1 MKKITFFLVAVLCM
15 VAGFSQNQS
24 FTIKGKVVDNKS
36 NEPLLGASVIIK
48 GTSNGVSTD
57 VNGSFSIKSSQDLN
71 VLEISFIGYASQE
84 VSVTASKQLEPIVVN
99 ISPNA
104 NELNEVVVTALG
116 IQSEKKNLGY
126 AIQTIDSKEVSEV
139 KSSNFVDNLA
149 AKVAGVSVSQGATGV
164 GSTSKITIRG
174 EASFTNNN
182 PLFVVDGTPIN
193 NNTVIPYTTD
203 AAAGFQEIDFGN
215 GAMEVNPDDVESVT
229 VLKGPSAAAL
239 YGTRAAN
246 GVILITTK
254 DGSKSDGFGVSFN
267 SSTSVESAFK
277 LPEFQNTYGQGRQGQ
292 FVYVD
297 GLGGGINDNIS
308 YGYGP
313 RLNEG
318 YLAAQFDSPVYLAG
332 WSVVRGGDVAV
343 HGGAPIT
350 PTEMKSYPNNLK
362 EFYETG
368 VTSINNLA
376 ISKSFDQ
383 GNMRLSYTDLRSK
396 SIIPGVNLE
405 RKTLAA
411 RMGLNVTDRLKV
423 NTSINYVNS
432 SSDNR
437 PSNGY
442 GSENVNYSL
451 VAWGPRSLDI
461 GVLKDYWQP
470 GFEDVQQYSFNYTYF
485 DNPYFILKENTNSF
499 NRNRLFGNLSAT
511 YQVDK
516 YLSIAVRSGLDYS
529 AELRKFKRAYSSNR
543 FLQGAYAEHQV
554 GFREMNSDVL
564 VNYQRKFNA
573 ISTDFSV
580 GANRMDQQAT
590 TTQTQTTK
598 LAQPGI
604 YSLTNAAAPIQVFQ
618 ADKTKRIN
626 SVYGVVKFGYK
637 DYLYLDFSARND
649 WSSALA
655 TVNSTA
661 NTSFFYPS
669 VAASFVVSNLI
680 EMPTEI
686 TFLKVR
692 ANVAQVGNDT
702 DPYQTEGTF
711 LPQVTYGGLPTLSD
725 QLTIANSNLKP
736 EQTTSYEVGADIGF
750 FNNRVRLDATYYNA
764 LTKNQIISL
773 PVSIT
778 SGYNQEV
785 VNGGEVR
792 SKGVEIMLGLTT
804 IRKENFEWRTNFNFS
819 KNVSTVEN
827 LPQDDG
833 RLTLGYSSIY
843 DNVNQRVWFQVE
855 EGGRI
860 GDIYGTGYKKT
871 AEGDFIVD
879 DKGNFIVDNTLKKL
893 GNANPDFILGI
904 SNQFQY
910 KNWDASILLD
920 WRQGGIIVSR
930 TLAQAGVAGQLKET
944 EDRPVDGI
952 VVDGVVNVGT
962 EANPVYEKNTTAI
975 SAENYYIQYYDRNH
989 EENNTYDASYLKI
1002 REVTIGYT
1010 FDAKGNKGL
1019 LQEGRNLRISL
1030 FGRNLYAFSEI
1041 PHFDPEQLAV
1051 QGNQILSGVEDM
1063 SYATSR
1069 SIGVKLG
1076 FNF

>member
-1 MKKITFFLVAVLCM
+1 MRKITFFLVALFCIVT
-15 VAGFSQNQS
+15 GFSQDQS
-24 FTIKGKVVDNKS
+24 FTIHGKVIDTKS
-36 NEPLLGASVIIK
+36 NQSLPGASVILK
-48 GTSNGVSTD
+48 GTTNGVSTD
-57 VNGSFSIKSSQDLN
+57 ANGAFSITSNQDINTLI
-71 VLEISFIGYASQE
+71 ISFIGYATQE
-84 VSVTASKQLEPIVVN
+84 IKVQASTLIDPIQVSL
-99 ISPNA
+99 SPDA
-104 NELNEVVVTALG
+104 NELNEVVITALG

-139 KSSNFVDNLA
+139 KSPNFVDNLA

-215 GAMEVNPDDVESVT
+215 GAMEVNPDDVESVS

-267 SSTSVESAFK
+267 SSTSIERAFK

-292 FVYVD
+292 FEYVD

-313 RLNEG
+313 RLDNG
-318 YLAAQFDSPVYLAG
+318 FYTPQFDSPVYLADG
-332 WSVVRGGDVAV
+332 SVVRGGDVAV
-343 HGGAPIT
+343 HGGVPIT

-362 EFYETG
+362 DFYETG
-368 VTSINNLA
+368 YTSINNLA
-376 ISKSFDQ
+376 ISKSFDK

-396 SIIPGVNLE
+396 SIIPGVNLD

-461 GVLKDYWQP
+461 DALKDYWQP
-470 GFEDVQQYSFNYTYF
+470 GLEDVQQYSFNYTYF

-511 YQVDK
+511 YQVDE
-516 YLSIAVRSGLDYS
+516 YLSVSVRSGLDYS
-529 AELRKFKRAYSSNR
+529 AELRKFKRAYSTNR

-564 VNYQRKFNA
+564 VNYQRKFKN

-618 ADKTKRIN
+618 ADNTKRIN
-626 SVYGVVKFGYK
+626 SVYGVAKFGYK

-680 EMPTEI
+680 EMPKQI
-686 TFLKVR
+686 SFLKVR

-711 LPQVTYGGLPTLSD
+711 LPQVSYGGLPTLSD
-725 QLTIANSNLKP
+725 QATIANSNLKP
-736 EQTTSYEVGADIGF
+736 EQTTSYEVGADVSF

-764 LTKNQIISL
+764 LTENQIISL

-792 SKGVEIMLGLTT
+792 SKGIEIMLSLTA
-804 IRKENFEWRTNFNFS
+804 ISKENFEWRTNFNFS

-833 RLTLGYSSIY
+833 RLTLGYSSVY

-855 EGGRI
+855 EGGRV

-871 AEGDFIVD
+871 SEGDFIVD
-879 DKGNFIVDNTLKKL
+879 NNGNFIVDNTLNKL

-930 TLAQAGVAGQLKET
+930 TLALAGVAGQLKET
-944 EDRPVDGI
+944 EDRPIDGI

-962 EANPVYEKNTTAI
+962 DANPVYEKNITAI

-1010 FDAKGNKGL
+1010 FDTKGNKGL
-1019 LQEGRNLRISL
+1019 LQEGRNLRIAL

-1051 QGNQILSGVEDM
+1051 QGNQFISGVEDM